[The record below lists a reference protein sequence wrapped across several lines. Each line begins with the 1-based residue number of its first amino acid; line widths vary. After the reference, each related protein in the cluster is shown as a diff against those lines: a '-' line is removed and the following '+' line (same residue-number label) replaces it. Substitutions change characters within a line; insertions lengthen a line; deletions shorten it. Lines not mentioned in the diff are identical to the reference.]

1 MTRVYS
7 AESDCHMG
15 LMLRAWPCIVAS
27 LLLACSDDVS
37 SGDVTEVAEVAP
49 ETETS
54 PEVSPETEV
63 AEEVAV
69 VPDRGRGERA
79 PLSARCDEIEPTRCF
94 LPWPSSAFLVADTT
108 RVTGVRLSLAT
119 DELPADEGLEHLV
132 ADGFSRVS
140 PIVMVLPPGVATDEV
155 RMRAFVAEPGDFGRE
170 IAIDTLIVPG
180 RSDDPTSVVGY
191 PFAPMPAA
199 SEIVVVVEAPAD
211 VAEQRT
217 RPVAIGLGIE
227 APTTPAERLRAAY
240 FAPAR
245 ELLASVIDSDRVL
258 AMWDFVTRSAEDPRM
273 PLRTMADHVKAQIA
287 AGTSTTI
294 AITSAVTRQGPIALV
309 VEGRI
314 EGLVDDVVT
323 PAVTYGVPFRVVV
336 PAGEGDYRIVMYAHG
351 TSGDVRD
358 SSFDDLIAS
367 SGAAK
372 INTEIDGW
380 SGDTVVDSLSSL
392 FVPIAGTRALTIR
405 MRRAIAGISAIQA
418 AVLGPL
424 GDMLAAPTVGGIDNP
439 TAGRRPWSD
448 RPIWAGGSLGGVIG
462 CVYGHLEPSIVG
474 GVLNVPGAAFTHWL
488 ARSTIGDILNIAL
501 TNRYPAMIDQQIA
514 ASMAQSV
521 WDEVDGAIWAGA
533 REDAP
538 VFVVQMSVGDPIM
551 PNIGTAM
558 VATALDVVHLLPEG
572 AEPLLLVPGLER
584 ATFAEGRSA
593 LTEFVTNETGTSEV
607 HGFAARDAPAGVAAR
622 AQFEAFIAT
631 LWAGAPRIDIPEACM
646 PLPVP
651 GICDFATTP

>member
-1 MTRVYS
+1 
-7 AESDCHMG
+7 
-15 LMLRAWPCIVAS
+15 MLRAWSCIVA
-27 LLLACSDDVS
+27 LLLACSDDVPP
-37 SGDVTEVAEVAP
+37 GDVAEVDVSLEIEAEAEVEAEIVP
-49 ETETS
+49 E
-54 PEVSPETEV
+54 EV
-63 AEEVAV
+63 AEEVTV
-69 VPDRGRGERA
+69 VPDRARGERA
-79 PLSARCDEIEPTRCF
+79 PLSARCDDIEPTRCF
-94 LPWPSSAFLVADTT
+94 LPWPSSAFLVADAT
-108 RVTGVRLSLAT
+108 RDSGVRMALAT
-119 DELPADEGLEHLV
+119 DELPADEGTEHLL

-140 PIVMVLPPGVATDEV
+140 PIVTVLPAGVATEDV

-170 IAIDTLIVPG
+170 IPIDSLIVPG
-180 RSDDPTSVVGY
+180 RFDDPTSIVGY

-199 SEIVVVVEAPAD
+199 TEIVVIVEAPTAI
-211 VAEQRT
+211 AALRT
-217 RPVAIGLGIE
+217 PAVAIGLGLQVP
-227 APTTPAERLRAAY
+227 ATAAERRRAAY

-245 ELLASVIDSDRVL
+245 ELLAPIIDADRVL
-258 AMWDFVTRSAEDPRM
+258 AMWDFVTRSAEDPRV
-273 PLRTMADHVKAQIA
+273 PLRTMASHVKAQIGVNA
-287 AGTSTTI
+287 DIT
-294 AITSAVTRQGPIALV
+294 ITSAVTREGPIALV

-314 EGLVDDVVT
+314 EGLIDDVDM

-358 SSFDDLIAS
+358 SSFDELIAS

-380 SGDTVVDSLSSL
+380 SGDTVVQSLSGL
-392 FVPIAGTRALTIR
+392 FVPIAGTRALTLR

-424 GDMLAAPTVGGIDNP
+424 GDLLAAPTIGGIDNP

-462 CVYGHLEPSIVG
+462 CVYGHLEPTIVG

-488 ARSTIGDILNIAL
+488 ARSSIGEILDIAL
-501 TNRYPAMIDQQIA
+501 TDRYPAMVDQQIA
-514 ASMAQSV
+514 ASMAQTL

-533 REDAP
+533 RQDTP
-538 VFVVQMSVGDPIM
+538 IFVVQMSVGDPIM

-558 VATALDVVHLLPEG
+558 VATALDVVHLLPDG

-584 ATFAEGRSA
+584 APFAEGRSA

-622 AQFEAFIAT
+622 AQFEAFIRS

-646 PLPVP
+646 PLPEP
-651 GICDFATTP
+651 GICDFATTSP